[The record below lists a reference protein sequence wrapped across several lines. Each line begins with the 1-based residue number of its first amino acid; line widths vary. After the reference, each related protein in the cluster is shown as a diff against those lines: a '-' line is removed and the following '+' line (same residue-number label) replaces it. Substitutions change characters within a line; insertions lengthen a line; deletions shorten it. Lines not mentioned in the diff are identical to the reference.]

1 MEIIKNKPEPFEFV
15 AKILDMNLE
24 TQMEIYPEVGSTEN
38 IFKYFTFEEALER
51 YNNWYKGSIE
61 SEVIDG

>member
-1 MEIIKNKPEPFEFV
+1 MEIIKNNPEPFEFV
-15 AKILDMNLE
+15 SKILDMNLE
-24 TQMEIYPEVGSTEN
+24 TQMEIFPEVGSTEN

-61 SEVIDG
+61 SEAVDE